1 MRRDNLTTARG
12 ASSPQNMCSKSVSP
26 SSAPAPMLRVAE
38 IEGKGRSLVASAALR
53 AGEIVLRDS
62 PLLLYSAFP
71 FFPTSEPH
79 LQPYNVYCSN
89 CFRLIISQP
98 PPSSCP
104 ACSDAFCTSGC
115 RSVALSSSHSP
126 WICQAM
132 RRLRDASY
140 SPLVNQTLDRQVMA
154 RFLVAAYNLAAISPP
169 DFRIL
174 LSLQGDPSAVS
185 GDDAAFL
192 HSLVSSLSPPTA
204 PEFGLSV
211 DLTASLLA
219 KDKLNGFGLME
230 PFHPDKDRSVRAYG
244 IYPRASF
251 FNHDCLPNACR
262 FDYVDADANS
272 RTNTDFIVRLLH
284 DVPEGREI
292 CLSYFP
298 VNLKYSERQQRLKE
312 DYGFACDCDRCKVE
326 ANWDDDEGEQEG
338 EMSGSDSAM
347 SGGEEEAMEEDGD
360 EEMEADNGEFPH
372 AYFFLR
378 FMCSRDNCWG
388 TLAPLPPSNASPS
401 TLMECNVCG
410 NVNSIEE
417 PMDDGSGNQ

>member
-1 MRRDNLTTARG
+1 MLISLFYLK
-12 ASSPQNMCSKSVSP
+12 SSKFISLGHSVVYCSSVLGNFIIP
-26 SSAPAPMLRVAE
+26 WDTEL
-38 IEGKGRSLVASAALR
+38 I
-53 AGEIVLRDS
+53 
-62 PLLLYSAFP
+62 LYH
-71 FFPTSEPH
+71 PH
-79 LQPYNVYCSN
+79 LQPHNVYCSN

-104 ACSDAFCTSGC
+104 ACSDAFCTSNC

-126 WICQAM
+126 WICQAL

-154 RFLVAAYNLAAISPP
+154 RFLVAAYNLAALSPP

-185 GDDAAFL
+185 GDDAVFL

-298 VNLKYSERQQRLKE
+298 VNLKYSERQHRLKE

-326 ANWDDDEGEQEG
+326 ANWDDDEGEQEE

-347 SGGEEEAMEEDGD
+347 SGGEEDAMEEDGD
-360 EEMEADNGEFPH
+360 EQMEADNGEFPH